1 MVVPEPAVPKLDT
14 LSYLCHK
21 VEVVDV
27 YDGDTITI
35 DINDRH
41 VRIRLAGIDAPELN
55 AKTQK
60 EKNEAI
66 QSRDYLESLLL
77 DKEIIVLFEKSDTTL
92 DGIHRGAFGR
102 PIAYIFILEDGA
114 LPNVQAFVNQN
125 MIATGKAIRSA
136 YAVDFPVLFT
146 DNFDVSDMR
155 VTAWVNANIG
165 KASVNTT
172 ETVITTWAE
181 IKAGR
186 K

>member
-1 MVVPEPAVPKLDT
+1 MDT
-14 LSYLCHK
+14 LSYLCYK

-55 AKTQK
+55 AKTQE

-77 DKEIIVLFEKSDTTL
+77 DKEIVVLFEKSDTTL

-102 PIAYIFILEDGA
+102 PIAYIFILEDRL
-114 LPNVQAFVNQN
+114 LPNVKTFVNQN
-125 MIATGKAIRSA
+125 MMDTGKAIRSE
-136 YAVDFPVLFT
+136 YDVDFPVLFT
-146 DNFDVSDMR
+146 EDFDVSDIR
-155 VTAWVNANIG
+155 VNAWVNANIG
-165 KASVNTT
+165 KANVNTT
-172 ETVITTWAE
+172 GTATTTTWAE
-181 IKAGR
+181 LKNNAINRFGLN
-186 K
+186 